1 VRQPAEAVERIARL
15 IKASASVKAR
25 YEFEPPSAALA
36 AALRAV
42 VLPFLVSRALVWVG
56 AELGYRLVAPA
67 QTGLDD
73 GYTRALLPFIRWD
86 GHYYSD
92 IARHW
97 YGQGPP
103 GSSEQLVRVAF
114 FPLYP
119 FLVRLLGGSDW
130 ALVVLPNV
138 FFFGALVVIYVV
150 ARRYLEPD
158 RAELAIWVLAFG
170 PAAMFFSFPYSES
183 LYLLLTAASF
193 ALLEAGLWLPAAL
206 LAGAGATT
214 RVSGVLMS
222 LAFWS
227 EALRTRA
234 ARIRLVLAG
243 FLPVAGLAAVAA
255 IDWIQVGDP
264 FAFARAQAT
273 WVSPHRNPLYPVG
286 TIGTAI
292 LSGDPFRPEAIG
304 LPVLILFA
312 VAAVWVLRT
321 MPLGYGAY
329 SAALILLGLRQAL
342 YLGSFFSV
350 PRYIVAAF
358 PCYFAFAV
366 FLAPRRNLLLA
377 WLALSSL
384 VLVVFSA
391 LYASWRFIG

>member
-1 VRQPAEAVERIARL
+1 VRQPAEALERIARL
-15 IKASASVKAR
+15 IRRSASATAR
-25 YEFEPPSAALA
+25 FESEPPRVALA

-42 VLPFLVSRALVWVG
+42 ILPFLVSRALVWVG
-56 AELGYRLVAPA
+56 AELGYRLVVPA
-67 QTGLDD
+67 KTGLDG

-86 GHYYSD
+86 GHYYAD

-97 YGQGPP
+97 YGPGPA

-119 FLVRLLGGSDW
+119 LLVRLAGGSDW
-130 ALVVLPNV
+130 ALVLLPNL
-138 FFFGALVVIYVV
+138 FFLGALVVVYLV
-150 ARRYLEPD
+150 ARRYLEAGH
-158 RAELAIWVLAFG
+158 AELAIWVLAFG

-183 LYLLLTAASF
+183 LYLLLTAGSF
-193 ALLEAGLWLPAAL
+193 LLLEAGLWLPAAVL
-206 LAGAGATT
+206 GGASAMT

-227 EALRTRA
+227 EAIRPRA
-234 ARIRLVLAG
+234 RGWRLLLAG
-243 FLPVAGLAAVAA
+243 LLPVAGLAAVAA
-255 IDWIQVGDP
+255 VDWTQFGDP
-264 FAFARAQAT
+264 FAFAKAQST

-304 LPVLILFA
+304 LPVLVLFA
-312 VAAVWVLRT
+312 VATVWVLRT

-342 YLGSFFSV
+342 FQGSFFSV

-377 WLALSSL
+377 WLTLSAL
-384 VLVVFSA
+384 VLVIFSA